1 MQVCACRQSDVK
13 QCLWVQ
19 TEPANSE
26 DEHLAWAVLQGEMW
40 EMTQIHLFSPPAL
53 FKAKMSAGFG
63 GGGVLPWLFSCLF
76 VQRASI
82 KEFKWEKRYKEDI
95 KLDKL
100 VFNVHWKCVVSY
112 KCDTILLDTCMTPQ
126 LVLVSAFLKTSI
138 YMQEVTS
145 FQSNCAHIDFPPWY
159 SIENGSPS
167 EASMFQCS

>member
-1 MQVCACRQSDVK
+1 MSSNVTECKLNQ
-13 QCLWVQ
+13 Q
-19 TEPANSE
+19 TVRMSTWPGLCYKEKCERWHKFISSL
-26 DEHLAWAVLQGEMW
+26 HL
-40 EMTQIHLFSPPAL
+40 LFSRL
-53 FKAKMSAGFG
+53 KWVLVLVV
-63 GGGVLPWLFSCLF
+63 GVLPWLFSCLF